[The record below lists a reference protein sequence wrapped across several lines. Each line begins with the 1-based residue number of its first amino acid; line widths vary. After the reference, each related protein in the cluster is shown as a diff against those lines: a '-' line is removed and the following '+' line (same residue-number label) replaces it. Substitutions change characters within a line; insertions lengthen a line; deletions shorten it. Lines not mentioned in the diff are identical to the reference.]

1 MPGTNFANQFSADI
15 ENYIADKVLP
25 LARRQLCAYRFG
37 DPLELDKGRGV
48 TYTATRFQRLPLPFQ
63 PISEGVPPTQGESL
77 TLTQVSATCQ
87 QWGDLVKITDVA
99 EMTIKHPLVDK
110 ANELMALQMSE
121 TLERNTFNALNAFT
135 QVNYVNVRGSRAAL
149 VANDNLDSTTVNRT
163 SALMVNLGA
172 PRFLGDEQTDEDR
185 DVDQGGGRA
194 SENPRTMPHYSA
206 IAHPF
211 VIADF
216 ANASDV
222 KTAWQYSDLNRLYNF
237 EAGEWRGIR
246 FCQSNMVPTWTG
258 VAAIT
263 GTAGTSGSLATNSYY
278 IIVTASDTQN
288 QYESRIYQVS
298 GSIAVTGPNG
308 SISVTL
314 PALPGFTFNIYV
326 GTTTSP
332 ANLALCA
339 SGPTYGPLSG
349 QATQLAPNQTVVLTG
364 TGVAQVPPAAPAT
377 GITVYPTYVF
387 GRGAYGQVKLDNAK
401 FALLKDADKSD
412 PMNQIRVL
420 SWKLMYSTIL
430 LNTLFACRIESTSSI
445 SGAFG

>member
-1 MPGTNFANQFSADI
+1 MPGTNFASSFSADI

-37 DPLELDKGRGV
+37 V
-48 TYTATRFQRLPLPFQ
+48 
-63 PISEGVPPTQGESL
+63 
-77 TLTQVSATCQ
+77 
-87 QWGDLVKITDVA
+87 
-99 EMTIKHPLVDK
+99 
-110 ANELMALQMSE
+110 
-121 TLERNTFNALNAFT
+121 NT
-135 QVNYVNVRGSRAAL
+135 RGSRAAL
-149 VANDNLDSTTVNRT
+149 VANDNLDSTTINRT

-172 PRFLGDEQTDEDR
+172 PRFLGDEQTDTDK

-194 SENPRTMPHYSA
+194 SENPRMMPHYAA
-206 IAHPF
+206 IIHPF
-211 VIADF
+211 VVADF
-216 ANASDV
+216 SNASDV

-258 VAAIT
+258 VAAIIPTAATTGALAT
-263 GTAGTSGSLATNSYY
+263 GTYY
-278 IIVTASDTQN
+278 FVVTASDTQN

-298 GSIAVTGPNG
+298 TGIAVTGPTG
-308 SISVTL
+308 SVTVVL
-314 PALPGFTFNIYV
+314 PSLPGFTFSVYI

-332 ANLALCA
+332 ANLGLCA
-339 SGPTYGPLSG
+339 LGPTYGPLSG
-349 QATQLAPNQTVVLTG
+349 QATQLAGGQTVTITG

-401 FALLKDADKSD
+401 FALLKDPDKSD

-430 LNTLFACRIESTSSI
+430 LNILFACRIESTSSI